1 MVTQDTVR
9 VDVDTASNRRI
20 DEGRGVERGV
30 VGMERM
36 GGREGGGGLGIYSR
50 CFGSD
55 RSIEESLFFE
65 ACGVDILVD
74 FPKNLFGN
82 ISSTFEDMYMEY

>member
-1 MVTQDTVR
+1 VR

-36 GGREGGGGLGIYSR
+36 GGRGGGGVEGVEGGGRGGR
-50 CFGSD
+50 
-55 RSIEESLFFE
+55 
-65 ACGVDILVD
+65 
-74 FPKNLFGN
+74 
-82 ISSTFEDMYMEY
+82 

>member
-20 DEGRGVERGV
+20 DEGRGVKRGV

-36 GGREGGGGLGIYSR
+36 GGREGGGGGGRAGY
-50 CFGSD
+50 
-55 RSIEESLFFE
+55 
-65 ACGVDILVD
+65 IL
-74 FPKNLFGN
+74 
-82 ISSTFEDMYMEY
+82 